1 MKNFLML
8 MTIVWFVLGV
18 SAADDRGF
26 FNAGYSR
33 TCSHVGTAA
42 LTVVS
47 GPLYYAGLSPQAY
60 C

>member
-8 MTIVWFVLGV
+8 MAIIWFVLGV
-18 SAADDRGF
+18 SAASDRGYF
-26 FNAGYSR
+26 QSGYSR
-33 TCSHVGTAA
+33 TCAHVGSAS

-47 GPLYYAGLSPQAY
+47 GPLYYAGLRPQAY